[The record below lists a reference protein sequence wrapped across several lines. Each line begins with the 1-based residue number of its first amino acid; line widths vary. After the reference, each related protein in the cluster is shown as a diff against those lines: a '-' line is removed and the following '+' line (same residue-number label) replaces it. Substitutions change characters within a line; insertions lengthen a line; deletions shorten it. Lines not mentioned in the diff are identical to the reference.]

1 MALFNYIINY
11 DILLWLRAHLAYI
24 GIGIHRYIQARFTV
38 NQKQIIFLS

>member
-24 GIGIHRYIQARFTV
+24 GIHRYIQARFTV